1 MATITKITMTD
12 DLDGSTD
19 DVQTVRFGWLGAEY
33 EVDLSAGNR
42 ERLQE
47 FLVHYIAAARH
58 VGGARRPRRARP
70 PAASSKGDRT
80 AEIRAWAV
88 EHGHQVSERGRIP
101 RKVVEAFE
109 AAR

>member
-1 MATITKITMTD
+1 LNSLD

-58 VGGARRPRRARP
+58 IGGIRRPPRATSS
-70 PAASSKGDRT
+70 AALSNGDRT
-80 AEIRAWAV
+80 AEMRAWAV
-88 EHGHQVSERGRIP
+88 EHGHQVSDRRRIA
-101 RKVVEAFE
+101 KEVVEAFE
-109 AAR
+109 AAH